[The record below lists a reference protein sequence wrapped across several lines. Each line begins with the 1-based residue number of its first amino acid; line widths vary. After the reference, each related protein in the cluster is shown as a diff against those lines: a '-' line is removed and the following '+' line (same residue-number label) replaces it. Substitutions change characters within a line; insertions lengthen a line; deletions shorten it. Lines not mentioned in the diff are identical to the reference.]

1 GMPGMPGGASSGNK
15 PDGKPGERGQAMP
28 AGLNKLRAIS
38 RTKVPGNF
46 MVIPESFEK
55 VKNEKKAESSEI
67 AKNEK
72 KAEISEKAKDE
83 KKVES
88 SEKAKEEKKAESSE
102 KSANKQTVK
111 KTRSGGPTFAQA
123 FIFKNVDEVIT
134 FSKLVDEK
142 LPMESILY
150 KNEKNGEYILLLMT
164 KTMLAEDFGMVCSI
178 ANEYATMLYMIPS
191 TLEYFKEHYKLVIA
205 KDTIKKLKQV

>member
-1 GMPGMPGGASSGNK
+1 LSCAIRHALKDSVSNASS
-15 PDGKPGERGQAMP
+15 
-28 AGLNKLRAIS
+28 S
-38 RTKVPGNF
+38 
-46 MVIPESFEK
+46 
-55 VKNEKKAESSEI
+55 
-67 AKNEK
+67 
-72 KAEISEKAKDE
+72 
-83 KKVES
+83 
-88 SEKAKEEKKAESSE
+88 ESSE

-134 FSKLVDEK
+134 FSKLVDET